1 MLLSRVKV
9 LCLSDENDLRAAVSR
24 LLERSGHYEC
34 RLADAEEEGLEALEG
49 TPEIRLVLLD
59 QRLVARAGDR
69 LLQQLHARWPEK
81 VIILLADE
89 QEMHAPESAAT
100 GQVFAAL
107 RRGFHA
113 AELLATLSGA
123 LKYQELHCENSQLHT
138 ELVRKNSELQKINQ
152 NLEKLVDKRTEALE
166 IRNRVLQVSQGILDV
181 LPLVVIGIDPED
193 FIVSCNE
200 YARDL
205 FPCGGIGPFGQD
217 RRDVFSPEINGLID
231 RLEYERAPGQDIE
244 VRHQKFRGEVRR
256 LHESLSQGVVLV
268 LIPES

>member
-1 MLLSRVKV
+1 MLSRVKV
-9 LCLSDENDLRAAVSR
+9 LCCADDRGLRDAVPL
-24 LLERSGHYEC
+24 LLERSGNFEC
-34 RLADAEEEGLEALEG
+34 RLAGTEAEGLEALEG
-49 TPEIRLVLLD
+49 SPEIRLVLIE
-59 QRLVARAGDR
+59 QRLVAGPGAR

-81 VIILLADE
+81 IIILLTAE
-89 QEMHAPESAAT
+89 QQMHAPGSAAA
-100 GQVFAAL
+100 GQVFSAL
-107 RRGFHA
+107 SSEFQA

-123 LKYQELHCENSQLHT
+123 LKYQELHRENSLLHT
-138 ELVRKNSELQKINQ
+138 ELVKKNSELQRVNQ
-152 NLEKLVDKRTEALE
+152 NLEELVDKRTEALE

-181 LPLVVIGIDPED
+181 LPVVVIGIDPED

-231 RLEYERAPGQDIE
+231 RLEYERAPGQDLE